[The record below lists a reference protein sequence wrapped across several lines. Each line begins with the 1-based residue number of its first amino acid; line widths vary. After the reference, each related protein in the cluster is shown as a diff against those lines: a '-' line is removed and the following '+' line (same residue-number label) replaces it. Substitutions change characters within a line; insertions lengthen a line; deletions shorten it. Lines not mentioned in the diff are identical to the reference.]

1 MNIRWNIILATI
13 ALVLLAWF
21 YTLNQEKP
29 DLTELI
35 KAPESPEYIGE
46 KMETTIFSPTGK
58 KQYLAYSDKVQHY
71 NNDGHTDFVNPV
83 VYVLDIEGENK
94 QTQSWKLTAKNAKL
108 TKDNL
113 LYLTGNVIAES
124 LDKLSQLQKIE
135 TNQAI
140 VNLKTQDITSDTIV
154 TIQGLNFI
162 SSGLKMTGNLKQQIA
177 TLQEQVKT
185 HYEINHQ

>member
-185 HYEINHQ
+185 HYEINRQ